1 MCFSKKTSAGI
12 YIDVHFHSIS
22 LSPYK
27 LLCYAWVNFDN
38 TLIRHKNRVFRK
50 RFLNRRN
57 LKTPAAHILSVER
70 KLPKGSFSKKM
81 TPG

>member
-12 YIDVHFHSIS
+12 YIDVHFNSIP
-22 LSPYK
+22 LS
-27 LLCYAWVNFDN
+27 LLCYAWANFDN
-38 TLIRHKNRVFRK
+38 TLIHHKIRVFRK

-57 LKTPAAHILSVER
+57 LKTPASHIRVER